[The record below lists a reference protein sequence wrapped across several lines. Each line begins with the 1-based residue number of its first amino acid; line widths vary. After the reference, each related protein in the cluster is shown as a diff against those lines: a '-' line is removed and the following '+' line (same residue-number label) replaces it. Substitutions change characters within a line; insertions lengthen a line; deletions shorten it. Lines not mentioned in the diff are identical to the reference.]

1 MNTASFRLSCLA
13 VLAFGAVVT
22 LPGRPAV
29 DATSSGNSPLIIEQT
44 VEPQFPNALAFSPI
58 SGGTANIVI
67 NVDADGKLA
76 DLLIASYTNRAF
88 ADEAANVLRR
98 WHYTPA
104 RENGEP
110 IGVRT
115 TLRFEFSASGR
126 VVSLSAIDTFDIL
139 DSMRTQRL
147 TSVIC
152 QPAEL
157 DRLPTALAPVPPA
170 NPARRIA
177 ATAPRNSV
185 VVDFFIDEKGVPRMP
200 VVVESPHEVFS
211 RAAVGALTQWRFTAP
226 TRGGKPVAVRVRQQF
241 IFPGSS

>member
-1 MNTASFRLSCLA
+1 MNAPSFRLSCLA
-13 VLAFGAVVT
+13 ALAFGAAVT
-22 LPGRPAV
+22 LPGRTAV
-29 DATSSGNSPLIIEQT
+29 DSSGRSPLIIEQT

-58 SGGTANIVI
+58 SDGTANIVI
-67 NVDADGKLA
+67 NVDANGKLV
-76 DLLIASYTNRAF
+76 DLLVASYTNRAF
-88 ADEAANVLRR
+88 ADEAVTVLRR
-98 WHYTPA
+98 WRYTAP

-126 VVSLSAIDTFDIL
+126 VVSLSAIDTFEIL
-139 DSMRTQRL
+139 ESMRTHRL
-147 TSVIC
+147 TNVIC

-157 DRLPTALAPVPPA
+157 DRPPAALAPVSPA
-170 NPARRIA
+170 NPAHRIA

-185 VVDFFIDEKGVPRMP
+185 VIDFYIDEKGVPRMP
-200 VVVESPHEVFS
+200 VVVESPHDVFS
-211 RAAVGALTQWRFTAP
+211 QAAVGALTQWRFTAP